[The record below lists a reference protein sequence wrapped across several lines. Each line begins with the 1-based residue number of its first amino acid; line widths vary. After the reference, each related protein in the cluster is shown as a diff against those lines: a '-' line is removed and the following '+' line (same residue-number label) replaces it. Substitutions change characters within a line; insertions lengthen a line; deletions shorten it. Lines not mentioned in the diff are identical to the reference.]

1 MPQTHTS
8 DDRSQRTDDTVQTTD
23 DSFQTTDIR
32 QQPPDDSV
40 YFKFFLGSS
49 TTEKNKKSSTPP
61 DREMELEQDPFV
73 SVIEYPAHRRSG
85 KPCNDFLVL
94 YPYHFEMSRI
104 CGPNACLCP
113 WPAGFED

>member
-40 YFKFFLGSS
+40 YFKFFLGSW
-49 TTEKNKKSSTPP
+49 TTEKERKSSTPP
-61 DREMELEQDPFV
+61 GREMELEQQLLCQC
-73 SVIEYPAHRRSG
+73 ERG
-85 KPCNDFLVL
+85 
-94 YPYHFEMSRI
+94 SR
-104 CGPNACLCP
+104 
-113 WPAGFED
+113 EQEERETVR